1 MAAWFA
7 DGEAL
12 PRTPLNATLLLLS
25 LMVLVSMW
33 ATYDLAISLP
43 KISGMVL
50 ALGIFFAVARE
61 SRHPR
66 GWWLGLFLF
75 LGMGLAVA
83 TLGLL
88 GTPWTAKFSFL
99 SPLASRL
106 SPRLT
111 GVPGAEEGF
120 NPNYVAGALL
130 WVIPTFMLLSAQ
142 LVLKVRN
149 SSSRSGYGRAL
160 VFSLPV
166 VAGSLFVIGVLLL
179 SQSRGGYLAL
189 ALCSLLLIAL
199 ELPPRMRSLFTAT
212 LIIGLGLL
220 VWRDWR
226 NGSGSIM
233 QTLLGGVLAPTADST
248 VTSAQE
254 RLEVWSRAIY
264 GIQDFPLTGM
274 GMNTF
279 RYVVQVLYPIFSFP
293 PDIDIGH
300 AHNEFLQAA
309 LDLGLFGLVAFI
321 ALYLGAF
328 GMLWRIWFGSRVD
341 TVASKSDTQPVKLD
355 SLTGQIPWALE
366 ISPIAFPRLAR
377 LLALALGGGLLAHLI
392 WGLTDAM
399 ALGARPAFLFW
410 FLLGLVSGL
419 HQQAEDMRL
428 ANANVG
434 HSTPT

>member
-12 PRTPLNATLLLLS
+12 PRTPLNATLLVLS
-25 LMVLVSMW
+25 LMVLVSVW
-33 ATYDLAISLP
+33 ATYDLVISLP

-66 GWWLGLFLF
+66 RWWLGLFLF

-83 TLGLL
+83 ALGLL
-88 GTPWTAKFSFL
+88 GTPWTAKFGFL
-99 SPLASRL
+99 SPITSRL
-106 SPRLT
+106 TPRLY

-130 WVIPTFMLLSAQ
+130 WVIPTFILLSAQ
-142 LVLKVRN
+142 LVLGVRN
-149 SSSRSGYGRAL
+149 SSHRRDYSRAL
-160 VFSLPV
+160 IFALPM
-166 VAGSLFVIGVLLL
+166 VAGTVFVIGVLFL

-189 ALCSLLLIAL
+189 ALCSLLLIAVA
-199 ELPPRMRSLFTAT
+199 LPPGLRWLYVAT
-212 LIIGLGLL
+212 LTIGLGILL
-220 VWRDWR
+220 WRDWW
-226 NGSGSIM
+226 NGSGSII
-233 QTLLGGVLAPTADST
+233 QTLLGGPLAPTADST

-279 RYVVQVLYPIFSFP
+279 RYVVHVLYPIFSFP

-309 LDLGLFGLVAFI
+309 LDLGLPGLVAFV

-328 GMLWRIWFGSRVD
+328 GMLWRIWLGAHVD
-341 TVASKSDTQPVKLD
+341 LVTLKSDTQLVRPD
-355 SLTGQIPWALE
+355 SWAEQMLRVLE
-366 ISPIAFPRLAR
+366 IPPVAFPGLAG

-399 ALGARPAFLFW
+399 ALGARPGFLFW
-410 FLLGLVSGL
+410 ILLGLISGL
-419 HQQAEDMRL
+419 HQQAEEMQL
-428 ANANVG
+428 TIANDSR
-434 HSTPT
+434 STPI